1 MSRHQNDQQFDHG
14 PSTWRTQEEEEA
26 GNFVWLTITVIRVS
40 CFPFQTW
47 WTWCEDAVENYVS
60 HKQLSIWRPHPP
72 ALAET
77 NNYHGHPKE
86 SLWRGV
92 GHQRRARRVQER
104 EAVIWTV
111 LQPSSLCCEA
121 WMVQTPSPKD
131 HSSRRPMSLVG
142 ALFLSGSPEVRSP
155 RERRFVI
162 IKSEV

>member
-1 MSRHQNDQQFDHG
+1 MKNSRRRRSRKFCVVNNNSHQSF
-14 PSTWRTQEEEEA
+14 
-26 GNFVWLTITVIRVS
+26 L
-40 CFPFQTW
+40 FPFSDLMDMMW
-47 WTWCEDAVENYVS
+47 GRCRELCESQAEN
-60 HKQLSIWRPHPP
+60 LSIWRPHPP